1 MAVDLSQYKIVKQ
14 VLDIRYPTAFLLWD
28 RAGHIWDEV
37 SKQFPNV
44 KLKSAQPNQTSVA
57 ITDAMDGVVNNDKAV
72 LIQDVEDSA
81 KQPAFI
87 EAAAIFFPLVIHL
100 LEVQTLKR
108 VGMRIHFEREFQSSA
123 AASEYFLG
131 ATNSSVAEGKFFN
144 FEGRALD
151 FERHVRIESDSL
163 GISIKHL
170 TQKQT
175 VNLELP
181 AAAKALLKLSDE
193 QVTPRERNVVL
204 LDVDYYAHSPMPVGS
219 FHVKRILESWTHA
232 IRRDIARFLNASRI

>member
-1 MAVDLSQYKIVKQ
+1 MAIDLSQYRIVKQ

-28 RAGHIWDEV
+28 RAGHLWNDI
-37 SKQFPNV
+37 SKRFPTA
-44 KLKSAQPNQTSVA
+44 KPKSAQPNQTSVA
-57 ITDAMDGVVNNDKAV
+57 ITDTMDGVVNNDKAV
-72 LIQDVEDSA
+72 LIQDVEGNEN
-81 KQPAFI
+81 QPDFKETAGL
-87 EAAAIFFPLVIHL
+87 FFPLIIHL
-100 LEVQTLKR
+100 LEIETLKR

-123 AASEYFLG
+123 EASEYFLET
-131 ATNSSVAEGKFFN
+131 TNSNVAEGKFFN
-144 FEGRALD
+144 FEGRAMD
-151 FERHVRIESDSL
+151 FERHVRIEGDSL

-181 AAAKALLKLSDE
+181 VAAKALLKLSEE

-219 FHVKRILESWTHA
+219 FHINRIFESWMHA
-232 IRRDIARFLNASRI
+232 IRRDVARFLDASRI